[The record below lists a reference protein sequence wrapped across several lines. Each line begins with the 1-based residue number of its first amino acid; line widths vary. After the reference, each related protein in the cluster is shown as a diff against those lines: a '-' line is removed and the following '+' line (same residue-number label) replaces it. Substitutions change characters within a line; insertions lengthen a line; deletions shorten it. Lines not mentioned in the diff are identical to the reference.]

1 MGSSGC
7 RVGVCGLSLVQ
18 QGASVYRR
26 SLARTGLFWTLALAA
41 VMAGATAKAA
51 SGCSDL
57 RGTAIHPNVSWQLD
71 VKPILSATPGGRCI
85 GCHNGG
91 LAPDVSDTNV
101 DAIFKLV
108 NVYVKPGR
116 PQESRLFVKINCESP
131 DGGGRMP
138 PGNQPLST
146 LQQEIIYDWIAQGA
160 RGESPAGSISRSF
173 IFHDGAESL
182 RN

>member
-1 MGSSGC
+1 MAWIWVDPAACRRLPARSGLLW
-7 RVGVCGLSLVQ
+7 VAALTAV
-18 QGASVYRR
+18 
-26 SLARTGLFWTLALAA
+26 LAA
-41 VMAGATAKAA
+41 PAAKAA
-51 SGCSDL
+51 SGCVDL

-71 VKPILSATPGGRCI
+71 VKPIFSAMPGGRCI

-116 PQESRLFVKINCESP
+116 PQESRLFVKVNCESP

-138 PGNQPLST
+138 LGGQPLST
-146 LQQEIIYDWIAQGA
+146 LQQEVIYDWIAQGA
-160 RGESPAGSISRSF
+160 RGESPAGSIQRNF
-173 IFHDGAESL
+173 IFRDGAESL